1 MTDALMTTAD
11 REEALSRIY
20 VHAVATGAGYI
31 ASSPSLDRD
40 GVDLQIRAGGAM
52 RPALDLQLKATVNL
66 ERNGEGYVRYPLKAR
81 NYNLLR
87 EETQTPRLLVI
98 LDLPRDEDRWMTVTV
113 NELALR
119 NRAYWLSLREFEE
132 TANTTSVTVKIPERN
147 LFNVENLIALM
158 AQSRGG
164 IVR

>member
-31 ASSPSLDRD
+31 TASPLLDRE
-40 GVDLQIRAGGAM
+40 GMDLRIRAGGAM

-66 ERNGEGYVRYPLKAR
+66 KSSGDGYVRYPLKVR
-81 NYNLLR
+81 NYDLLR
-87 EETQTPRLLVI
+87 DEAQTPRLLVV
-98 LDLPRDEDRWMTVTV
+98 LDLPKDEDRWITVTI
-113 NELALR
+113 NELVLR
-119 NRAYWLSLREFEE
+119 SRAYWVSLRDLEE
-132 TANTTSVTVKIPERN
+132 TTNTTSVTVRIPERN

-158 AQSRGG
+158 AQSREGV
-164 IVR
+164 I